1 MIKLKSLLK
10 EEAEPIN
17 KEFIEFATKR
27 LEGATKISDNAK
39 TKGGPAMLTH
49 YHFVVKLPHYEKAS
63 KGEFNCELAK
73 TELNNYTHTFCSLDE
88 NVEIDQIEFQKL
100 VGLIE
105 VLGELIIKHRET
117 K

>member
-39 TKGGPAMLTH
+39 AKGGPAMLTH

-88 NVEIDQIEFQKL
+88 NVEIFDFTIL
-100 VGLIE
+100 NGY
-105 VLGELIIKHRET
+105 
-117 K
+117 

>member
-10 EEAEPIN
+10 EEAETIN
-17 KEFIEFATKR
+17 KEFIEFAKKR

-39 TKGGPAMLTH
+39 TKCGPAMLTN